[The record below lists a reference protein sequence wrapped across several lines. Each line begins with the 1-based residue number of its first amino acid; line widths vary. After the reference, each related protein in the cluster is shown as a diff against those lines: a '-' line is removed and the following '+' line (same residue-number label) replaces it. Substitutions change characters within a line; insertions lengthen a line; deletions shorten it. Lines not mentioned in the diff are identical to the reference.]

1 MIPRTCSVA
10 LPIPAETTYSY
21 SVPVPLAERVTPG
34 SRVVVSLRSRMLVG
48 LVVDCS
54 SEEREGLKPVLLAP
68 DAEPLVSG
76 TLIALASWMAGYYFT
91 PLGVTLKAMLPGSL
105 WGKSR
110 IIVHEVDAGVAAGGT
125 SGAVMT
131 LLKGKGGKASA
142 SFLSKK
148 MGRPIWDTLQ
158 RMERGGAIRL
168 ETELPNLGP
177 AAGTVRNIVLL
188 APPQTLLERESF
200 FGRARKQ
207 RHAFET
213 IDALGGEVSVKD
225 LKSKH
230 GVSAAVIKALV
241 DRGVAKFRDQQAL
254 RDPFAELDGT
264 APEKPDRVQQ
274 EVIDRLRGAPAGST
288 YSLFGVTGSGK
299 TLVYLEAVRR
309 EVEAGK
315 GVIVLVPEI
324 ALTPQTI
331 ARVKGVFG
339 GEVAVLHSALSEGE
353 RADAWRAL
361 ASGEKRVAVGAR
373 SAVFAPIQNLAAI
386 IVDEEHESSYKNGEA
401 PRYSARDV
409 AIRRA
414 QLEGARAIL
423 SSATPSLETWA
434 ARESIVTV
442 RLPNRVSGR
451 PLPKVRLVNLLD
463 EPRVEGSGALP
474 WTRVLDRLV
483 ARRLT
488 DGEQVI
494 LLLNRRGYAHFLQC
508 GSCGEVEGCPNC
520 SIALTVHSVPRRL
533 FCHYCGYSQ
542 DVSSAC
548 SNCGSGTTES
558 RGVGTQQLERWLGE
572 RFPEARIARM
582 DADTTTGR
590 WSHHRILDD
599 FGNHE
604 IDLLFGTQMIAKGLD
619 FPNVTLVGVIDADT
633 GLNLPD
639 FRSAERTF
647 QLVTQ
652 VAGRSGRGEKG
663 GEVVVQTRNPEHY
676 ALARASEHDFEGF
689 AALEMELRRNPA
701 YPPLVGLIN
710 IVVSGLAEPKV
721 QQAAGILGEWL
732 RGLVKSKTD
741 GDVDV
746 VGPAPCPLARIKNRW
761 RWHLLIRSANREML
775 GRLGQYGAKKAPNVV
790 RSGVRV
796 IFDRDPTSLL

>member
-10 LPIPAETTYSY
+10 LPVPAETPYSY
-21 SVPVPLAERVTPG
+21 SVPVPLAGRVAPG
-34 SRVVVSLRSRMLVG
+34 SRVVVSVRSRMLVG
-48 LVVDCS
+48 VVVDCS
-54 SEEREGLKPVLLAP
+54 PDEQDGLKPVLLAP
-68 DAEPLVSG
+68 DAEPLVPE

-91 PLGVTLKAMLPGSL
+91 PLGLTLKAMLPGSL

-110 IIVHEVDAGVAAGGT
+110 IVVHQLDSDAAAGGT
-125 SGAVMT
+125 SAAVMA
-131 LLKGKGGKASA
+131 LLKGRGGKAAA

-148 MGRPIWDTLQ
+148 MGRPIWGTLQ
-158 RMERGGAIRL
+158 RMERSGAVRL
-168 ETELPNLGP
+168 ETEPPNLGP
-177 AAGTVRNIVLL
+177 AAGTVRNVALI
-188 APPQTLLERESF
+188 APPRTLSERDKL
-200 FGRARKQ
+200 FGRAVKQ
-207 RHAFET
+207 RHAFEM
-213 IDALGGEVSVKD
+213 IEALGGEVAVRD

-241 DRGVAKFRDQQAL
+241 DRGVAEFRDQQAF
-254 RDPFAELDGT
+254 RDPFVELEGT
-264 APEKPDRVQQ
+264 SPEKPDRVQQ
-274 EVIDRLRGAPAGST
+274 EVIDLLRSAPGGST
-288 YSLFGVTGSGK
+288 SSLFGVTGSGK

-315 GVIVLVPEI
+315 GAIVLVPEI

-331 ARVKGVFG
+331 SRVKGVFG
-339 GEVAVLHSALSEGE
+339 GDVAVLHSALSEAE

-373 SAVFAPIQNLAAI
+373 SAVFAPIKNLAAI

-434 ARESIVTV
+434 AREKIATV
-442 RLPNRVSGR
+442 RLPSRVSGR
-451 PLPKVRLVNLLD
+451 PLPRVRLVDLRD

-483 ARRLT
+483 ADRLT

-508 GSCGEVEGCPNC
+508 GSCGEVNGCPNC
-520 SIALTVHSVPRRL
+520 SIALTVHSTPRRL
-533 FCHYCGYSQ
+533 FCHYCSYSQ
-542 DVSSAC
+542 DVVVAC
-548 SNCGSGTTES
+548 ANCGSETTES

-572 RFPEARIARM
+572 RFPEARLARM

-590 WSHHRILDD
+590 WSHHRILND

-633 GLNLPD
+633 GLNMPD

-676 ALARASEHDFEGF
+676 ALASASLHDFEGF
-689 AALEMELRRNPA
+689 AALEMELRKSPA

-710 IVVSGLAEPKV
+710 IVLSGLTEPKV
-721 QQAAGILGEWL
+721 QQAAMDLGVWL
-732 RGLVKSKTD
+732 RGLVESKTD

-761 RWHLLIRSANREML
+761 RWHLLIRSANREIL
-775 GRLGQYGAKKAPNVV
+775 GRLGKYGVKKAPSVV
-790 RSGVRV
+790 PSGVRV